1 MAKALAQFT
10 IKRTG
15 EDFLLI
21 LEDEDGE
28 TTEFTADA
36 DMLDEVTDAI
46 DEALELEDEAE
57 LEDDEDEET
66 EAEE

>member
-28 TTEFTADA
+28 TTEFTADV

-46 DEALELEDEAE
+46 DEAVELDDEAE
-57 LEDDEDEET
+57 LEDDEDEEK